1 MTVYV
6 EAAETQSAVDV
17 AEVSVVDVRN
27 DDAVKADGTELSVA
41 AAKTDTTNPFYRAS
55 GSAQSYPTVGDAL
68 YSLAKANGL
77 TFTQSDG
84 YVNSITTK
92 AGEKL
97 EAYSDSNWNYYGWN
111 YCVIRDGKKLV
122 DGDTLSASVLEVEK
136 DDEVIW
142 AFGTATQAENYFN
155 RILAE

>member
-1 MTVYV
+1 M
-6 EAAETQSAVDV
+6 E
-17 AEVSVVDVRN
+17 
-27 DDAVKADGTELSVA
+27 
-41 AAKTDTTNPFYRAS
+41 
-55 GSAQSYPTVGDAL
+55 
-68 YSLAKANGL
+68 
-77 TFTQSDG
+77 SDG